1 MRRVNQFVLICSFVG
16 FSWLAMQAVH
26 EFGHVLGAWATGG
39 KVVKVVLSPVVFS
52 RTEVA
57 PNPHPLT
64 VVWAGPL
71 IGCLLPI
78 FALLIAKA
86 ARCPAIYL
94 FRFFAGFCF
103 VANGVYIAGGS
114 FLKGADPGD
123 MLQFGSPQWSLILF
137 GLVAFSIGLFLW
149 HRQGVHF
156 GFAGSQGKVHPMA
169 TVTSLASLTL
179 LVLAELI
186 CSSR

>member
-1 MRRVNQFVLICSFVG
+1 
-16 FSWLAMQAVH
+16 MQAAH

-39 KVVKVVLSPVVFS
+39 RVVKVVLSPVVFS

-71 IGCLLPI
+71 VGCLLPL
-78 FALLIAKA
+78 FAFLVARA
-86 ARCPAIYL
+86 AHCPGTYL
-94 FRFFAGFCF
+94 FRFFSGFCF
-103 VANGVYIAGGS
+103 AANGVYVAGGS
-114 FLKGADPGD
+114 FLTGADPGD
-123 MLQFGSPQWSLILF
+123 MMRFGSPQWSLILF

-156 GFAGSQGKVHPMA
+156 GFAGSKGKVHPMA
-169 TVTSLASLTL
+169 TVASVALLTL

-186 CSSR
+186 YGSS

>member
-1 MRRVNQFVLICSFVG
+1 
-16 FSWLAMQAVH
+16 MQVVH

-64 VVWAGPL
+64 VVWAGPVV
-71 IGCLLPI
+71 GCLLPAL
-78 FALLIAKA
+78 ALLIAKA
-86 ARCPAIYL
+86 ARCPVIYL

-114 FLKGADPGD
+114 FLKSADPGN

-137 GLVAFSIGLFLW
+137 GSVAFSIGLFLW
-149 HRQGVHF
+149 HRQGVYF
-156 GFAGSQGKVHPMA
+156 GFSESGGKVHPLA
-169 TVTSLASLTL
+169 TVASLTSLTL

-186 CSSR
+186 YSSR